1 MPRVSLSLVDIEESS
16 SLLMMLLRICNSIR
30 VVFFFAIF
38 TLIESKFYLR
48 KNSS

>member
-30 VVFFFAIF
+30 VVFFFTIF